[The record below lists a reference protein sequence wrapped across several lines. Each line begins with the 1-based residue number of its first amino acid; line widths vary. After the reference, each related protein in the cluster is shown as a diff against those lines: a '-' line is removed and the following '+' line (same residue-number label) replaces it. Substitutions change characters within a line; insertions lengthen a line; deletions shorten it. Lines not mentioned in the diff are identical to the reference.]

1 MKKGCLIYNQL
12 ALALALALALKQ
24 PLALALALKQPLA
37 LALALKPLALA
48 VVVVVRPHLE
58 EDE

>member
-1 MKKGCLIYNQL
+1 MTLALALKQPL

-24 PLALALALKQPLA
+24 PLALA
-37 LALALKPLALA
+37 

>member
-12 ALALALALALKQ
+12 TLV
-24 PLALALALKQPLA
+24 LA